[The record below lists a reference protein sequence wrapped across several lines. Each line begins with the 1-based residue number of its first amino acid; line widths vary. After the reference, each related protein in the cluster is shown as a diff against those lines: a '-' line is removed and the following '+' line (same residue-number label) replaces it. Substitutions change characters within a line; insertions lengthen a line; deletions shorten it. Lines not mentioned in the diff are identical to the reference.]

1 MSRSDIYRLDTAT
14 GEGSTAMYAG
24 IDALNN
30 SIIPF
35 C

>member
-1 MSRSDIYRLDTAT
+1 MSLSVIDRLQMAT
-14 GEGSTAMYAG
+14 GEGVSAMYAG

-30 SIIPF
+30 SPIPF